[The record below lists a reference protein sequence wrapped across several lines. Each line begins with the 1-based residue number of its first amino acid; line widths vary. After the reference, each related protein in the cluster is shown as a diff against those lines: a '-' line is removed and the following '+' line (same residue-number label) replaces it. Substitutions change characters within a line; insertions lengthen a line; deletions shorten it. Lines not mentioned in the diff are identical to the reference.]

1 MRVKFEPQWDRRT
14 DMVRRPSPWRW
25 IEAMKF
31 EGKLEGLEI
40 APREPR
46 TDIAY
51 DVLVR
56 CEDGEFE
63 AEILNVSAMGFGLRS
78 SVALEVG
85 SNVTLSV
92 AELPGIKAV
101 IRWTRGLDA
110 GGVFADPVAL

>member
-1 MRVKFEPQWDRRT
+1 MHVKLAPSGTRCGRKWYADRPRGEWT
-14 DMVRRPSPWRW
+14 A
-25 IEAMKF
+25 EMKF
-31 EGKLEGLEI
+31 EGKLEGREI
-40 APREPR
+40 APRDAR

-56 CEDGEFE
+56 AEGCEFE
-63 AEILNVSAMGFGLRS
+63 AQILNLSAMGFGIRS

-101 IRWTRGLDA
+101 MRGPRGLAAA
-110 GGVFADPVAL
+110 GV

>member
-1 MRVKFEPQWDRRT
+1 
-14 DMVRRPSPWRW
+14 
-25 IEAMKF
+25 MKF
-31 EGKLEGLEI
+31 EGKLEGREI
-40 APREPR
+40 APRDAR
-46 TDIAY
+46 ADIAY

-56 CEDGEFE
+56 AEEGEFE
-63 AEILNVSAMGFGLRS
+63 AQILNLSAMGFGLRS